1 MNWKAK
7 LELEPAQLSF
17 GFDARC
23 NPYKTYS
30 SDLNECAK
38 LPENVKNIAI
48 EHCAES
54 GKKAVFLGNKTS
66 LLQMT
71 ISEFSCEET

>member
-1 MNWKAK
+1 
-7 LELEPAQLSF
+7 
-17 GFDARC
+17 
-23 NPYKTYS
+23 
-30 SDLNECAK
+30 
-38 LPENVKNIAI
+38 VKDIAI